1 MNSIKRLIKNFL
13 ILIFCLFIPFPA
25 IAAIPQELWDEAK
38 PFFLPNDHPIKNQ
51 LDALFTQGPL
61 LDSFEE
67 MEKAGF
73 TLFNANSELDVAI
86 HPNLPGYVVKFY
98 LNTHDNQPRF
108 TKLKLKDAYISEA
121 RLWLLRIYGAKRIQN
136 ILDEHQYHHIMKVP
150 KIWIYPLPLASAS
163 SKPFPKNFILIE
175 ENMNIVDDE
184 ENTKNYR
191 EKMSPFLLKA
201 LYTVLKESGFYD
213 SVYIDN
219 NPFSGDGRIA
229 FVDTEEYDLKPVPFE
244 KLTKHF
250 SPEMQVY
257 WHQLMAEEHPN

>member
-1 MNSIKRLIKNFL
+1 MKLNYLSKNIAL
-13 ILIFCLFIPFPA
+13 LLIFFASMFIMP
-25 IAAIPQELWDEAK
+25 IKAAVPQELWDEAK

-108 TKLKLKDAYISEA
+108 TKLKLKDTYISEA

-150 KIWIYPLPLASAS
+150 KIWIYPLPLASS
-163 SKPFPKNFILIE
+163 SKQFPKNFILIE

-184 ENTKNYR
+184 ENTKSYR
-191 EKMSPFLLKA
+191 EKMTPFLLKA

-219 NPFSGDGRIA
+219 NPFSRDGRIA

-257 WHQLMAEEHPN
+257 WHQLMAEDHPN